1 MDQSNILYVGLDV
14 RKDSIDIATADPGR
28 DGEVRR
34 LGSIGGDLTALDQ
47 ALRKMISRP
56 PELTRRDEAR
66 WAQQNR
72 MVGQRPHHPPW
83 RRDDLDCCHQYSFSP
98 SDRPSRPAFQEK
110 LRATHPPE
118 SLCPPA
124 GHGSG

>member
-14 RKDSIDIATADPGR
+14 HKDSIDIATADPGR
-28 DGEVRR
+28 DGEVRH
-34 LGSIGGDLTALDQ
+34 LGSIGGDLAALDQ

-72 MVGQRPHHPPW
+72 MAGQRPHDPPW
-83 RRDDLDCCHQYSFSP
+83 RRDDLDCCHQ
-98 SDRPSRPAFQEK
+98 
-110 LRATHPPE
+110 
-118 SLCPPA
+118 SLLQNCTICIS
-124 GHGSG
+124 SGA

>member
-56 PELTRRDEAR
+56 PGTRSSRRSAVGAAEPDGRAASAPSPVAAR
-66 WAQQNR
+66 
-72 MVGQRPHHPPW
+72 
-83 RRDDLDCCHQYSFSP
+83 
-98 SDRPSRPAFQEK
+98 
-110 LRATHPPE
+110 
-118 SLCPPA
+118 
-124 GHGSG
+124 